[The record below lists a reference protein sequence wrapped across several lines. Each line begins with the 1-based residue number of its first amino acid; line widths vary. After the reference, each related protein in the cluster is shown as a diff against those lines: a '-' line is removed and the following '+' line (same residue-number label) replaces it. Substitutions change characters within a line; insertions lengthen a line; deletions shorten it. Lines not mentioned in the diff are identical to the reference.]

1 MLFAQYSQGFQA
13 AITII
18 LVNRYFEFGC
28 GRMGHGGHHPTKDCC
43 ANHSRTRVSVPCSPT
58 TNFLLQTKTQKDTS
72 HFGAGGWGAEAT
84 ILLKIAMQTIVEQGP
99 PCPVLQQP
107 SFYFKRK
114 RKKDTSH
121 FGAGGRGAE
130 ATVLLYTEA
139 TILLLWPYSTK
150 KAYTKMA

>member
-1 MLFAQYSQGFQA
+1 MTYCWGSPYFHIDISSIYQWFNPV
-13 AITII
+13 IT
-18 LVNRYFEFGC
+18 F
-28 GRMGHGGHHPTKDCC
+28 GRMGRRGHHPTKDCH

-84 ILLKIAMQTIVEQGP
+84 ILLKIAMQTIVEQGS
-99 PCPVLQQP
+99 PCPVLQQHT
-107 SFYFKRK
+107 FYFQIKTQ
-114 RKKDTSH
+114 KDSSQ
-121 FGAGGRGAE
+121 FGVGGWGAE
-130 ATVLLYTEA
+130 ATILLYAEA